1 MTKKKKMMPMM
12 PMQLSQSNFDEL
24 VGVVSVAVSSSSCT
38 LELLLLSL
46 FFFVVVAM
54 MMNHTILQYQAH
66 QTSLCYSVSCWDP
79 VNLLEG

>member
-38 LELLLLSL
+38 LELLLSS
-46 FFFVVVAM
+46 FFSAVGVM
-54 MMNHTILQYQAH
+54 MMNHTILQYLEH
-66 QTSLCYSVSCWDP
+66 QTSLCCNVSCWDP
-79 VNLLEG
+79 VTLLEG